1 MVKWHNGECVVMML
15 ILGGE
20 IDWIC
25 SKQNRQIPMST
36 VGAVPN
42 EEFVEYE
49 LEILLDCLQNA
60 KVSLKS
66 VGLLPSELLARY
78 IAFICERNLTK
89 KAVIETSLSSYFCSS
104 LQTNERV

>member
-1 MVKWHNGECVVMML
+1 MF
-15 ILGGE
+15 
-20 IDWIC
+20 
-25 SKQNRQIPMST
+25 T
-36 VGAVPN
+36 VGVVPN

-78 IAFICERNLTK
+78 IAFLSQRN
-89 KAVIETSLSSYFCSS
+89 
-104 LQTNERV
+104 

>member
-1 MVKWHNGECVVMML
+1 M
-15 ILGGE
+15 
-20 IDWIC
+20 
-25 SKQNRQIPMST
+25 
-36 VGAVPN
+36 PN

-78 IAFICERNLTK
+78 IVFFCEINL
-89 KAVIETSLSSYFCSS
+89 A
-104 LQTNERV
+104 

>member
-1 MVKWHNGECVVMML
+1 MF
-15 ILGGE
+15 
-20 IDWIC
+20 
-25 SKQNRQIPMST
+25 T
-36 VGAVPN
+36 VGVVPN

-78 IAFICERNLTK
+78 IVFFVNKSGLEGR
-89 KAVIETSLSSYFCSS
+89 
-104 LQTNERV
+104 Q